1 MSPPWAQGRR
11 VIDNSILFPQPI
23 QAPVRSQNTATPS
36 GDKQAINGSTFA
48 KVLGE
53 KLPGQPVR
61 LSQHAVERLKSRG
74 ITLTDADMKQLAG
87 AVDSVAQKGGKD
99 SLIMMKDAALVVSVK
114 NRTVVTAM
122 DRQAMKG
129 NVFTNIDS
137 AVVL

>member
-1 MSPPWAQGRR
+1 M
-11 VIDNSILFPQPI
+11 IDNSILFPQPI
-23 QAPVRSQNTATPS
+23 QAPVRPKEPAPAT
-36 GDKQAINGSTFA
+36 GGTQAGSSSPFA
-48 KVLGE
+48 RVLDE

-61 LSQHAVERLKSRG
+61 LSQHALERLKSRG
-74 ITLTDADMKQLAG
+74 ITLSEHDMKRLAG

-99 SLIMMKDAALVVSVK
+99 SLIMLGDAALVVSVK

-122 DRQAMKG
+122 DRQGMQG

>member
-1 MSPPWAQGRR
+1 

-23 QAPVRSQNTATPS
+23 QAPVRPSQVTPS
-36 GDKQAINGSTFA
+36 GGKQVGANSPFA
-48 KVLGE
+48 KVLDE

-61 LSQHAVERLKSRG
+61 LSQHALERLKARG
-74 ITLTDADMKQLAG
+74 ITLTESDMKKLAG

-99 SLIMMKDAALVVSVK
+99 SLIMMGDAALVVSVK

-122 DRQAMKG
+122 DRQGMQG

>member
-1 MSPPWAQGRR
+1 

-23 QAPVRSQNTATPS
+23 QAPVRPKTSNPAGSSQA
-36 GDKQAINGSTFA
+36 GSSSPFA
-48 KVLGE
+48 RVLEE

-61 LSQHAVERLKSRG
+61 FSAHAQERLKSRG
-74 ITLTDADMKQLAG
+74 IILSEADMKKLSG
-87 AVDSVAQKGGKD
+87 ALDLVAQKGGKE
-99 SLIMMKDAALVVSVK
+99 SLIMLGDAALVVSVK

>member
-1 MSPPWAQGRR
+1 M
-11 VIDNSILFPQPI
+11 IDNNILFPQPI
-23 QAPVRSQNTATPS
+23 QAPAKPKTSTIPQ
-36 GDKQAINGSTFA
+36 GSNQVGSSSPFA
-48 KVLGE
+48 QVLDQ

-61 LSQHAVERLKSRG
+61 LSQHAQERLKSRG
-74 ITLTDADMKQLAG
+74 ITLSDSDMKQLAG

-99 SLIMMKDAALVVSVK
+99 SLIMMGDAALVVSVK

-122 DRQAMKG
+122 DRQGMKG

>member
-1 MSPPWAQGRR
+1 

-23 QAPVRSQNTATPS
+23 QAPVRPGAATPQGAKQVGS
-36 GDKQAINGSTFA
+36 GTPFA
-48 KVLGE
+48 QVLDQ
-53 KLPGQPVR
+53 KLPGQPVK
-61 LSQHAVERLKSRG
+61 LSQHALERLKSRG
-74 ITLTDADMKQLAG
+74 ITLSDADMKKLAG

-99 SLIMMKDAALVVSVK
+99 SLIMMGDAALVVSVK

-122 DRQAMKG
+122 DRQAMQG